1 MEWSWIQSANRVPQ
15 TRPSPTGGSRHR
27 LGVAVW
33 ATVVLVASASAA
45 TAAKAASPVTD
56 QPAAVVQGVVMP
68 AWLERSGTR
77 QPVVPGMVLQ
87 ERDRIVTG
95 ANARILLTLPEGSS
109 VKLGESAQLD
119 LDSLSARQEGGSV
132 FLKSA
137 LNVVV
142 GAFRFT
148 TSALNKVNNRR
159 DVSIRLATV
168 TAGIRGTD
176 LWGKQGGDKE
186 IVCLLEGKIEVS
198 RDVVAGQTATPV
210 ILDQPLQFYTAPK
223 DAPALPV
230 GRVENAQLAL
240 WAAETEI
247 APDAGGATV
256 DGQWTMRFDG
266 DTSFAGALSV
276 HEFLRNRGYAA
287 QFVPDKKHGKRIYR
301 VQLSNLST
309 ESDARALAQSLSNY
323 GLGVPG
329 IERAR

>member
-1 MEWSWIQSANRVPQ
+1 MEWSWIQSANALPRAQPL
-15 TRPSPTGGSRHR
+15 PISGSRHR
-27 LGVAVW
+27 LGVALW
-33 ATVVLVASASAA
+33 AAAMLAASAGGATAA
-45 TAAKAASPVTD
+45 TAPAGGVEP
-56 QPAAVVQGVVMP
+56 PAAIVNGVVMP

-87 ERDRIVTG
+87 ERDRVLTG
-95 ANARILLTLPEGSS
+95 PNARILMTLPEGSS

-119 LDSLSARQEGGSV
+119 LDSLSATREGGSV

-137 LNVVV
+137 LNVVI

-148 TSALNKVNNRR
+148 TSALSKVNSRR

-198 RDVVAGQTATPV
+198 RDVVAGQAAAPV
-210 ILDQPLQFYTAPK
+210 VLDQPLQFYIAPK
-223 DAPALPV
+223 DAPTLPV
-230 GRVENAQLAL
+230 GRVEEAQLAL

-247 APDAGGATV
+247 APNAGGATV
-256 DGQWTMRFDG
+256 DGQWTMRFEA
-266 DTSFAGALSV
+266 DTTFAGALSV

-287 QFVPDKKHGKRIYR
+287 QFVPDKKNGKRIYR

-309 ESDARALAQSLSNY
+309 ESDARVLAQRLSNY
-323 GLGVPG
+323 GLGVPA

>member
-33 ATVVLVASASAA
+33 AAVVLVASASAA

-176 LWGKQGGDKE
+176 LWGKQGGDK
-186 IVCLLEGKIEVS
+186 
-198 RDVVAGQTATPV
+198 R
-210 ILDQPLQFYTAPK
+210 
-223 DAPALPV
+223 
-230 GRVENAQLAL
+230 
-240 WAAETEI
+240 
-247 APDAGGATV
+247 
-256 DGQWTMRFDG
+256 
-266 DTSFAGALSV
+266 LSV
-276 HEFLRNRGYAA
+276 CWKERLRS
-287 QFVPDKKHGKRIYR
+287 HGTWLPRR
-301 VQLSNLST
+301 SSGVRST
-309 ESDARALAQSLSNY
+309 ESSRALAQSRAGSAAPRTDQRRIQWKSRLRVLSPSS
-323 GLGVPG
+323 GVVALCHTPPLSSTLPHATASRRDC
-329 IERAR
+329 IELAAKAFAHGFSRRSR

>member
-1 MEWSWIQSANRVPQ
+1 MERSGIQNANRMPQ
-15 TRPSPTGGSRHR
+15 AQPSPPAGASHR
-27 LGVAVW
+27 LRAAVW
-33 ATVVLVASASAA
+33 TAVVLAVSASGA
-45 TAAKAASPVTD
+45 TAATVAAPGVEP
-56 QPAAVVQGVVMP
+56 PAAVVDGVVMP
-68 AWLERSGTR
+68 AWLERSGMR

-95 ANARILLTLPEGSS
+95 ANARILLTLPEGSR

-119 LDSLSARQEGGSV
+119 LDSLIARQEGGSV

-137 LNVVV
+137 LNVVI

-148 TSALNKVNNRR
+148 TSALNKVNSRR

-198 RDVVAGQTATPV
+198 RDVVAGQTVAPV
-210 ILDQPLQFYTAPK
+210 ILDQPLQFYIAPK
-223 DAPALPV
+223 DAPTLPV
-230 GRVENAQLAL
+230 GRVDEAQLAL

-266 DTSFAGALSV
+266 DTTFAGALSA

-287 QFVPDKKHGKRIYR
+287 QFVPDKKNGKRIYR
-301 VQLSNLST
+301 VQLSNLSA
-309 ESDARALAQSLSNY
+309 EGDARALAQRLSNY
-323 GLGVPG
+323 GLGVPSL
-329 IERAR
+329 ERTR